1 MLTYVADVF
10 GHALVVS
17 PFYLAIKL
25 RYNGGSFFVKWELIL
40 TVGNYGNG
48 VSQFI

>member
-17 PFYLAIKL
+17 PFYLAIKY
-25 RYNGGSFFVKWELIL
+25 RYNEGSFFVKGESI
-40 TVGNYGNG
+40 V
-48 VSQFI
+48 